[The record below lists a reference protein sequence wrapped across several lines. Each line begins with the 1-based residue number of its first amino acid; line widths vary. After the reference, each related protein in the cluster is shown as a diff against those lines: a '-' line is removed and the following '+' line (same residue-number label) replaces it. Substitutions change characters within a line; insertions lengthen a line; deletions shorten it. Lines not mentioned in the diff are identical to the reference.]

1 MRSRALSVVAVLAL
15 AGCREQTVAPALQ
28 APAPVPAPQ
37 ATPQRTDLACEAPP
51 DAASARVKLRAA
63 SGQLRIGTLAGLKD
77 ADDDNL
83 AVLKKLVAELKRR
96 GADVLLA
103 DGDLGDNPDEQ
114 ETLLGV
120 LTDSGL
126 PVLAVAGNREV
137 RSDLDAAEAELR
149 KKGGKIVDLSHER
162 IVELGDATVV
172 GLPGAFERR
181 QLHAD
186 GACVYG
192 QKDLDALAEALNHV
206 AQPAILVAALPPR
219 GQDAKGLDVSEG
231 QNVGDPRLVALLRR
245 APFGVFAQVWES
257 GGRAIDSAG
266 KPVAQGA
273 EVEQLY
279 LNPGAA
285 DRTPWPMADGS
296 TASGQAA
303 LLTIRGKK
311 ASWEKIIPSEEQA
324 APATG
329 GARRR
334 GALEEEQAAPATGGA
349 VEQSR

>member
-1 MRSRALSVVAVLAL
+1 MPSRTFYAVAALALS
-15 AGCREQTVAPALQ
+15 GCRKQAA
-28 APAPVPAPQ
+28 APAPQPPAPLPAPQ
-37 ATPQRTDLACEAPP
+37 ATPQRSDASCQAPP
-51 DAASARVKLRAA
+51 DAPSARVKLRAA
-63 SGQLRIGTLAGLKD
+63 SGQVRIGALAGLKD

-83 AVLKKLVAELKRR
+83 VVLKKLVAELKRR

-120 LTDSGL
+120 LVETGL

-149 KKGGKIVDLSHER
+149 RKGARIVDLSHER

-192 QKDLDALAEALNHV
+192 QKDLDALAEALTHV
-206 AQPAILVAALPPR
+206 AQPAVLVAALPPR
-219 GQDAKGLDVSEG
+219 GQDAKALDVSEG
-231 QNVGDPRLVALLRR
+231 QNVGDPRLAALLRR
-245 APFGVFAQVWES
+245 APFGIFAQVWES

-266 KPVAQGA
+266 KPVPQGT
-273 EVEQLY
+273 EVAQLY

-303 LLTIRGKK
+303 MLTIRDKK
-311 ASWEKIIPSEEQA
+311 GSWEKIAVAEEK
-324 APATG
+324 
-329 GARRR
+329 R
-334 GALEEEQAAPATGGA
+334 
-349 VEQSR
+349 